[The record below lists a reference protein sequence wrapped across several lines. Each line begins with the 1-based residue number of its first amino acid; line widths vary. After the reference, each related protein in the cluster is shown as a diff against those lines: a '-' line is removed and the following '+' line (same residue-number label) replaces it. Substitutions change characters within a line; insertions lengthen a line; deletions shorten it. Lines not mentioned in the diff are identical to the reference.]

1 MNKITYLLLLITFIF
16 NSCFDSSNSKS
27 NTTILD
33 SDDYESKIERVE
45 ILKNEIKYFSDFED
59 AEFELFNVNGFSDSR
74 IALPGASSWDYKF
87 VIKINPSDVNK
98 WTDGMEKILSNK
110 DDKVWMNDI
119 IEKRKIEWKTTSSP
133 ELYNRQGTNVL
144 MTVYRSEGIIY
155 KRVVNL

>member
-1 MNKITYLLLLITFIF
+1 M
-16 NSCFDSSNSKS
+16 
-27 NTTILD
+27 LD

-59 AEFELFNVNGFSDSR
+59 AEFELFNVNGFLDSR

-144 MTVYRSEGIIY
+144 MIVYRSEGIIY